1 MDIMA
6 RGRVLSI
13 LIVILLMPVFSL
25 TISASSGSM
34 ISAGSGGVAIVGL
47 PAHEGDNL
55 IFSSLIHNEGE
66 DSGSVRLSLSIP
78 DGESIVGDEV
88 FIEPG
93 SSREVQAIFTLPFS
107 GQINVTWEIISSN
120 SIVSENL
127 SGISSISV
135 DEPQN
140 LDVEIID
147 SSWTL
152 ADGLDLSFRSIL
164 EEGRERQVSIEVSGI
179 SGSDNVLL
187 QRFDA
192 ILSPGMRHFT
202 LSLGSPEIS
211 SLLVTITPF
220 EWISDSVASDQIDV
234 SMPIISGSIEIL
246 SLSPEA
252 PTSGD
257 SVSVE
262 VQITNTGTD
271 PIGAGRIRLIS
282 LSTGIV
288 LEEKSTSS
296 IPNFSESI
304 ETLMIQSWPEGNP
317 VDLRAEWIS
326 NEMVSEFEI
335 SVISN
340 IIVTTS
346 DTEIPWIT
354 LIVGAV
360 SGILVAIALRSANK
374 GRKSSVGR
382 NLKKN
387 IAPVKKNVEEP
398 EKREV
403 NCPECNRALLVPYSY
418 SGRARCAPPCSTE
431 FSVSMEVTEDEN
443 PMEEDNDLE
452 EIEDEQIE
460 SEEDTLIAR
469 SNDDLLDCPSCNQ
482 VLKVPLSKRPAT
494 ARCPA
499 CKIEFKALEGV

>member
-1 MDIMA
+1 MA
-6 RGRVLSI
+6 RGRVTSI
-13 LIVILLMPVFSL
+13 LIVILLMPIFSL

-34 ISAGSGGVAIVGL
+34 VSAGSGGVAIVGL
-47 PAHEGDNL
+47 PAHQGDDL

-66 DSGSVRLSLSIP
+66 ETGSVRLSLSIP
-78 DGESIVGDEV
+78 GSESIVGEEV
-88 FIEPG
+88 FIAPG
-93 SSREVQAIFTLPFS
+93 SSREVQTILTLPFS
-107 GQINVTWEIISSN
+107 GLMNVSWEIISSN
-120 SIVSENL
+120 SNVSENL

-147 SSWTL
+147 TSWTY

-179 SGSDNVLL
+179 SGSDNILL

-192 ILSPGMRHFT
+192 ILSPGMRHFS
-202 LSLGSPEIS
+202 LSLGSPDIS
-211 SLLVTITPF
+211 SLLVMITPF
-220 EWISDSVASDQIDV
+220 EWVSDSVATDQIDV
-234 SMPIISGSIEIL
+234 SKPIISGSVEIL
-246 SLSPEA
+246 SLNPEV
-252 PTSGD
+252 PSSGE
-257 SVSVE
+257 SVSVV
-262 VQITNTGTD
+262 VQISNTGTD
-271 PIGAGRIRLIS
+271 PIGAGKIRLIS

-296 IPNFSESI
+296 ISTLSESS
-304 ETLMIQSWPEGNP
+304 ETLTIQSWPEGNP
-317 VDLRAEWIS
+317 VDIRAEWIS
-326 NEMVSEFEI
+326 DEIVTEFEI

-346 DTEIPWIT
+346 DTEIPWLT
-354 LIVGAV
+354 LVIGAV
-360 SGILVAIALRSANK
+360 SGILLAIALRSANK
-374 GRKSSVGR
+374 GRSNSVGI
-382 NLKKN
+382 NPQKKLKT
-387 IAPVKKNVEEP
+387 VKKNLEEP

-403 NCPECNRALLVPYSY
+403 NCPECSRALLVPYSY

-431 FSVSMEVTEDEN
+431 FSVSMEVNDDEN
-443 PMEEDNDLE
+443 SMEEENDIE

-460 SEEDTLIAR
+460 SEDDTLVAR

-499 CKIEFKALEGV
+499 CKIEFEALEGD

>member
-1 MDIMA
+1 MA
-6 RGRVLSI
+6 RGRVTSI
-13 LIVILLMPVFSL
+13 LILILLMPIFSL

-34 ISAGSGGVAIVGL
+34 VSAGSGGVAIVGL
-47 PAHEGDNL
+47 PAHQGDDL

-66 DSGSVRLSLSIP
+66 ETGSVRLSLSIP
-78 DGESIVGDEV
+78 GSESIVGEEV
-88 FIEPG
+88 FIDPG
-93 SSREVQAIFTLPFS
+93 SSREVQTILTLPFS
-107 GQINVTWEIISSN
+107 GLMNVSWEIISSN
-120 SIVSENL
+120 SNVSENL

-140 LDVEIID
+140 LNVEIID
-147 SSWTL
+147 TSWTF

-179 SGSDNVLL
+179 SGSDNILL

-192 ILSPGMRHFT
+192 ILSPGMRHFS
-202 LSLGSPEIS
+202 LSLGSPDIS
-211 SLLVTITPF
+211 SLLVMITPF
-220 EWISDSVASDQIDV
+220 EWVSDSVATDQIDV
-234 SMPIISGSIEIL
+234 SKPIISGSVEIL
-246 SLSPEA
+246 SLNPEV
-252 PTSGD
+252 PSSGE
-257 SVSVE
+257 SVSVV
-262 VQITNTGTD
+262 VQISNTGTD
-271 PIGAGRIRLIS
+271 PIGAGKIRLIS

-296 IPNFSESI
+296 ISTLSESG
-304 ETLMIQSWPEGNP
+304 ETLTIQSWPEGNP
-317 VDLRAEWIS
+317 VDIRAEWIS
-326 NEMVSEFEI
+326 DEIVTEFEI

-346 DTEIPWIT
+346 DTEIPWLT
-354 LIVGAV
+354 LVIGAV
-360 SGILVAIALRSANK
+360 SGILLAIALRSANK
-374 GRKSSVGR
+374 GRSNSVGL
-382 NLKKN
+382 NSKKKLKT
-387 IAPVKKNVEEP
+387 VKKNLEEP

-403 NCPECNRALLVPYSY
+403 NCPECSRALLVPYSY

-431 FSVSMEVTEDEN
+431 FSVSMEVNDDEN
-443 PMEEDNDLE
+443 SMEEENDIE

-460 SEEDTLIAR
+460 SEDDTLVAR

-499 CKIEFKALEGV
+499 CKIEFEALEGD